1 MALLYSVNGSQFTED
16 AQTLF
21 KKRTLC
27 LMTSKINI
35 HNEADVMVITVNNP
49 PINAG
54 STEVRKGLLA
64 AIQLF
69 QNDPKSSAVV
79 IIGGGSTFIA
89 GSDIKEFSGPLAEPH
104 LPAIIAA
111 IENCPKPVVC
121 ALHGAAL
128 GGGFELALGCD
139 GRIALD
145 GTVMGLPE
153 VTLGIIPGAGG
164 TQRLP
169 RLIGIEKSIEL
180 ICSGTRINASEA
192 LKLGILNKLVNH
204 DLQTQAIS
212 FARSLLGQKA
222 RIRDLDPPHSEAAS
236 VLAVSQK
243 ALKAGKNRPN
253 IHKAIEMIS
262 NVMTKPIDE
271 GLAIEREV
279 FQNLRLTTEAKALR
293 HQFFAE
299 RKLFKALSSSD
310 TAPKVIEQI
319 AIIGAGTMGSG
330 IAIACLTAGY
340 TVLLI
345 DQNEVALKNG
355 TQKVKDFYESRV
367 QSGKMA
373 IDKAA
378 LILKSFTYSMQWRD
392 IAAAD
397 LIVEAVFEDIEV
409 KYAVFQKIEAHANP
423 SALLAS
429 NTSYLD
435 IDAIA
440 AKISNPA
447 RIFGLHFFSPA
458 QVMKLI
464 EIIRCKFSSPIT
476 IASGLQF
483 AKRLGKMP
491 VISTNS
497 FGFIGNRIYAA
508 YRRQCEFMLE
518 EGAYP
523 KQIDQALEDYGFAM
537 GPFAVAD
544 LSGLDIAWAMRQSLA
559 ATRNPEHR
567 YVSIPD
573 TLCLAGRLGRKAGAG
588 YYQYRAGEKLGTV
601 DLIVNSIIDAASA
614 AKGITRREFTPQEI
628 VKRVLLAMMNEIAH
642 LASEKIVGDVTDCDI
657 ALVNGYG
664 FPRWCGGPVFIA
676 NEMGSEKLNFEL
688 QELANLSGPG
698 FVIANTGALFK
709 PF

>member
-69 QNDPKSSAVV
+69 QNDPKSSAAVV
-79 IIGGGSTFIA
+79 IGGGSTFIA
-89 GSDIKEFSGPLAEPH
+89 GSDIKEFSEALAEPH
-104 LPAIIAA
+104 LPSIIAA

-139 GRIALD
+139 GRIALE
-145 GTVMGLPE
+145 GTMMGLPE

-169 RLIGIEKSIEL
+169 RLIGLEKSIEL
-180 ICSGTRINASEA
+180 ICGGTRISGSEA

-204 DLQTQAIS
+204 DLQTQAII

-222 RIRDLDPPHSEAAS
+222 RIRDLDPPHAEVAS
-236 VLAVSQK
+236 VLMASQK

-253 IHKAIEMIS
+253 IYKAIEMIS

-271 GLAIEREV
+271 GLAIEREA
-279 FQNLRLTTEAKALR
+279 FQNLRLSTEAKALR

-299 RKLFKALSSSD
+299 RKLFKALSSGD
-310 TAPKVIEQI
+310 TAPKVIEKI

-340 TVLLI
+340 AVLLI

-573 TLCLAGRLGRKAGAG
+573 TLCLVGRLGRKAGAG

-601 DLIVNSIIDAASA
+601 DPVVNSIIDAASA